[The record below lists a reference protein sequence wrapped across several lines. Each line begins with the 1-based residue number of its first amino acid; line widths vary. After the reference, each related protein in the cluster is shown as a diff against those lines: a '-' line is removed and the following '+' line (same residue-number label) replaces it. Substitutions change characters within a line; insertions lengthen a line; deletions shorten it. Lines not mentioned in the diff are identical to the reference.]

1 MNETEHTN
9 PSKDLHQPIFFFTLK
24 QLDDPVLSG
33 SGIGSS
39 LFKLREHNKTL
50 LQCPLW
56 LWETLKKQLFGK
68 D

>member
-39 LFKLREHNKTL
+39 LFKLLSERT
-50 LQCPLW
+50 Q
-56 LWETLKKQLFGK
+56 
-68 D
+68 